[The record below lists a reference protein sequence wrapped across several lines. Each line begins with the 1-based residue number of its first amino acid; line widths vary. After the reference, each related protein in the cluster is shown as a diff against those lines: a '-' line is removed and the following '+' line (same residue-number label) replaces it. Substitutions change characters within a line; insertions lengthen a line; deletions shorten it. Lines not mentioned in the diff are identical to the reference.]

1 MYMCVC
7 DGEREKSMG
16 EHFSSRFFLLF
27 YIEKRFVDFAATTD
41 PAAARYEIHRLAVF
55 RRGS

>member
-1 MYMCVC
+1 MVN
-7 DGEREKSMG
+7 EKKSMG